1 MTSNFQSTIEEKDRE
16 ILRLTNETELLKKIE
31 NDYIRVSKHEEIL
44 NFHIRELSQKHSD
57 EIRNKIDE
65 IETDYRNREEEKKA
79 EYESTIQTLSNQ
91 LKHIEKQ
98 YEESSKLN
106 SELDVKYKKEKENLN
121 KMIENYEALQQNL
134 KFQNNQIEEDEKV
147 KNNLR

>member
-1 MTSNFQSTIEEKDRE
+1 MQ
-16 ILRLTNETELLKKIE
+16 
-31 NDYIRVSKHEEIL
+31 
-44 NFHIRELSQKHSD
+44 
-57 EIRNKIDE
+57 
-65 IETDYRNREEEKKA
+65 A
-79 EYESTIQTLSNQ
+79 LSNQ

-98 YEESSKLN
+98 FEDSSKLA
-106 SELDVKYKKEKENLN
+106 SDLDIKYKKEKENLN